1 MIFGRMRNRVMF
13 ADLHFAVEN
22 RCRYAYFFAMRVR
35 YFILFVLSSVLPSCV
50 TPQNRRM
57 IDPDVDKGRKI
68 ATVVGRFLLPCPRE
82 IA

>member
-1 MIFGRMRNRVMF
+1 
-13 ADLHFAVEN
+13 
-22 RCRYAYFFAMRVR
+22 MRVR